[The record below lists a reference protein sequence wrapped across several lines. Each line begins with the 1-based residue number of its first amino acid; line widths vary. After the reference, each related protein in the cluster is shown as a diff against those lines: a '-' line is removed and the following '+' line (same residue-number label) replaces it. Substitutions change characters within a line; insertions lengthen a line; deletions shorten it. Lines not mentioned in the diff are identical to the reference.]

1 MMKVRFFYY
10 FSKMNYKRPGGY
22 FFIVFL
28 TLALGSTAQFFKEN
42 KGQWASHILYK
53 ADLKSGALFIEKE
66 GITYNLFNA
75 QSFVG
80 AHKHQLDASKIE
92 KLRFHGLKMLFRSP
106 QKTATVESY
115 QKSRQY
121 FNYFTGKN
129 PEKWQAKVPAY
140 NEILYRN
147 IFNGI
152 DFKLTYTQSELEY
165 TYKVNPYADPAQIVV
180 SYAGAGKLFI
190 DRNGNLHIT
199 NSIEDFIEEKPY
211 AYQRINNQKVEVSC
225 AFELLNDSTFSFRL
239 GKYNPAYPLIIDPV
253 LVFCSYSGSTAD
265 NFGMT
270 ATPGTD
276 GSFYAGGTTFNIGYP
291 TTLGAYDVNFH
302 GTPAYGI
309 TDVVIT
315 RYDSAGSSLIYSTY
329 LGGIQ
334 AETVHSMIVND
345 SNELYI
351 YGATG
356 SADFPVTANAFDTV
370 FNGGPYLFFVYNG
383 TKFNNG
389 TDMYV
394 AHFSADG
401 SQLLNCTY
409 LGGSDNDGVNH
420 TFDSV
425 LVSGNTY
432 MHPYD
437 TLQHNYGDQYRGEIF
452 LDKSGNVY
460 VASSTRSADF
470 PIVNGFDNT
479 LGGNQ
484 DGIIVKLDSSLSSV
498 LFSSYIGGSLED
510 AGYSVK
516 VDSAYNVYVCGG
528 TVSPDFPVTSG
539 VLSNTFNGGK
549 ADGYIVK
556 IDSSGNNILAA
567 TYIGTTAYD
576 QCYFIDLDY
585 FGNVYTV
592 GQTKGAM
599 PITAG
604 VYNNPGSSIF
614 IQKLQNDFSALYFS
628 TVVGNGSTVA
638 DFSPTAF
645 LVDRCENIYLSG
657 WGGNI
662 LTSNT
667 LTGMPLTSN
676 AFQTTTDG
684 YNFYF
689 MVLKRDAAGL
699 IYGSYF
705 GGNISREH
713 VDGGTSRFDKNGI
726 IYQSICA
733 GCGRNS
739 DLPTTPGAWS
749 QTNNSN
755 NCNNGTVK
763 FDFEIIPKAAFQPS
777 STSGCAPLTVTF
789 SNLASSGDAYFW
801 DFGNGDTTST
811 EFNPVRTF
819 STPGNYQ
826 VTLIV
831 TDSICR
837 IKDTAIQTIT
847 VYAPVTVNAGN
858 DTVLCD
864 TLIRLTAT
872 SSGGANQFIWSS
884 NNLFTDTLNSNLSD
898 STLQYFIPDS
908 MWLYVNAY
916 NGFCS
921 NIDSVY
927 IRVIIPKFN
936 LSTGC
941 NDTTLI
947 TAQIIGDTSGLQ
959 YMWQPPVNII
969 GGQGTP
975 QLQVL
980 NPSVGNIYTLTVTN
994 SLNCSYTDSIAVYPL
1009 VTTNSGPDIATC
1021 DTVTLTAASTG
1032 GANQFIWSSNNLF
1045 TDTLNSNLSD
1055 STLQY
1060 FTTDSTWVYL
1070 LATNGFC
1077 SDTDSVYISTLFT
1090 PFSLS
1095 FTCSDTTL
1103 ITAQING
1110 DTTGLQYTWQPPVN
1124 IIGGQGTPQLQVLNP
1139 SVGQFYYLTVTNPA
1153 NCSLTD
1159 SIAVSPNVQ
1168 VDAGANATT
1177 CDSTVV
1183 TATAT
1188 GNVSGYV
1195 WSSSNTF
1202 SDTLSLTNTLTFT
1215 DTTGIYWLYVYAGNG
1230 FCDNYD
1236 SVQVEILLNTP
1247 FTLQTECMGDTLSVK
1262 ALLLPGQYTYVWQ
1275 PDSLIF
1281 SGQGT
1286 DEVLLF
1292 PDSTVWV
1299 TLTVTNTYGC
1309 AFTDSVLVQTTGLSA
1324 ADFTIN
1330 AQDDTVL
1337 LGNST
1342 VITVLPEGDFSYT
1355 WMPVNATGNTVEVT
1369 PKSTTTYWVTISDS
1383 LGCSY
1388 RKQITIYAV
1397 DVICEEPYIYIPNA
1411 FTPNGDGKNDVLYL
1425 RGEYI
1430 DEMDLKIFD
1439 RWGELVFETDK
1450 PSVGWDGTY
1459 KGEPVEPAVFVYHLR
1474 VICWGGTEFF
1484 KKGNI
1489 TVIR

>member
-1 MMKVRFFYY
+1 
-10 FSKMNYKRPGGY
+10 MNCPENNR
-22 FFIVFL
+22 IVWIIIGLLLL
-28 TLALGSTAQFFKEN
+28 TTNVKSQFFKEN
-42 KGQWASHILYK
+42 KGQWENHILYK

-66 GITYNLFNA
+66 GITYNLFNV

-92 KLRFHGLKMLFRSP
+92 KLRFHGLKMIFQSP
-106 QKTATVESY
+106 QKTATVESH
-115 QKSRQY
+115 QKSPQY

-129 PEKWQAKVPAY
+129 PEKWKTKVPAY

-152 DFKLTYTQSELEY
+152 DFKLTYTQPELEY
-165 TYKVNPYADPAQIVV
+165 TYRVNPYADPAQIVV

-190 DRNGNLHIT
+190 DRKGNLHIT

-211 AYQRINNQKVEVSC
+211 AYQRINDQKVEVPC

-329 LGGIQ
+329 LGGTQ

-401 SQLLNCTY
+401 SQLFDCTY

-470 PIVNGFDNT
+470 PIINGFDNT
-479 LGGNQ
+479 LSGNQ

-528 TVSPDFPVTSG
+528 TVSPDFPATSG
-539 VLSNTFNGGK
+539 VLSSTFNGGK
-549 ADGYIVK
+549 ADGYIIK

-676 AFQTTTDG
+676 AIQSTTDG

-689 MVLKRDAAGL
+689 MALKRDAISL
-699 IYGSYF
+699 LYGSYF
-705 GGNISREH
+705 GGGVSREH

-733 GCGRNS
+733 GCGGNS
-739 DLPTTPGAWS
+739 DLPTTLGAWS
-749 QTNNSN
+749 QTNNSS
-755 NCNNGTVK
+755 NCNNGTMK

-789 SNLASSGDAYFW
+789 ANFASSGDAYFW

-819 STPGNYQ
+819 STPGTYQ

-831 TDSICR
+831 TDSICG

-847 VYAPVTVNAGN
+847 VYSPVTTDAGN
-858 DTVLCD
+858 
-864 TLIRLTAT
+864 
-872 SSGGANQFIWSS
+872 
-884 NNLFTDTLNSNLSD
+884 NL
-898 STLQYFIPDS
+898 
-908 MWLYVNAY
+908 V
-916 NGFCS
+916 
-921 NIDSVY
+921 
-927 IRVIIPKFN
+927 
-936 LSTGC
+936 
-941 NDTTLI
+941 
-947 TAQIIGDTSGLQ
+947 
-959 YMWQPPVNII
+959 
-969 GGQGTP
+969 
-975 QLQVL
+975 
-980 NPSVGNIYTLTVTN
+980 
-994 SLNCSYTDSIAVYPL
+994 
-1009 VTTNSGPDIATC
+1009 TC
-1021 DTVTLTAASTG
+1021 DTVTLTATSTG

-1045 TDTLNSNLSD
+1045 TDTLNQNLTD

-1060 FTTDSTWVYL
+1060 FTTDSTWVYI

-1095 FTCSDTTL
+1095 FTCADTTL

-1110 DTTGLQYTWQPPVN
+1110 DTTGLQYTWQPPLN
-1124 IIGGQGTPQLQVLNP
+1124 IVGGQGTSQLQVLNP
-1139 SVGQFYYLTVTNPA
+1139 SVGQVYYLTVTNPA

-1168 VDAGANATT
+1168 VDAGANAST

-1188 GNVSGYV
+1188 GNASGYV

-1202 SDTLSLTNTLTFT
+1202 TDTIATGSSFTFS

-1236 SVQVEILLNTP
+1236 SVRIEILPNTP
-1247 FTLQTECMGDTLSVK
+1247 FTLQNECIGDTLLVS

-1286 DEVLLF
+1286 NEVLLF

-1309 AFTDSVLVQTTGLSA
+1309 AYTDSVLVQTTGLSA
-1324 ADFTIN
+1324 ADFTID

-1342 VITVLPEGDFSYT
+1342 VITVLPAGDFSYT
-1355 WMPVNATGNTVEVT
+1355 WIPVNATGNIVEVT
-1369 PKSTTTYWVTISDS
+1369 PEATTTYWVTISDS

-1474 VICWGGTEFF
+1474 VKCWGGEEFF